1 MDKKRQKVVARL
13 ACGLL
18 LAYHWL
24 TNAEHTG
31 NELLARPFKGSLK
44 ARAVSLLQ
52 PAWVRIILVGEGLA
66 PVIHRPGSLVVRA
79 L

>member
-1 MDKKRQKVVARL
+1 MAKKRQKVVARL

-24 TNAEHTG
+24 TNAEHTA
-31 NELLARPFKGSLK
+31 NESLARPFKGSLK
-44 ARAVSLLQ
+44 ARAVSLVQ

-66 PVIHRPGSLVVRA
+66 PVIHRPGRWVVRA